1 MRRPSALAGLSAE
14 AEADAADC
22 SIVRRTLSIV
32 TAALVVAGLAACS
45 SSSPE
50 PSATSTAAAAS
61 CQNLKS
67 GDTSKAVKVEGDFH
81 KAPTVTFATPLK
93 ATDLQRS
100 VVITGKGAEAKAGSS
115 VDIALAAYSGATG
128 KELTAAT
135 GFDDQ
140 AAQTITVD
148 DTQYV
153 PGLVRAVECLKV
165 GSRVVLTGTAK
176 EAFGNADLT
185 QLGLKAT
192 DTVVFVADLVDLPPT
207 RANGKS
213 VAPEAGFPTVK
224 LSKTGEPSITIPKAD
239 PPTETKVAVLKQGD
253 GETVAASDTV
263 TIQYKGVL
271 WRNGEMFDATW
282 TRGAAYT
289 GAVSGFVPGFT
300 KALVGQKVG
309 SQVIAIIPP
318 ADGYGTAGSGE
329 IKGTDTMVFVI
340 DILKTAH

>member
-1 MRRPSALAGLSAE
+1 
-14 AEADAADC
+14 
-22 SIVRRTLSIV
+22 VRRSLSIF

-61 CQNLKS
+61 CQSTKAGDASKS
-67 GDTSKAVKVEGDFH
+67 VKIQGDFR
-81 KAPTVTFATPLK
+81 ATPTVTFPTPLK
-93 ATDLQRS
+93 ATELERS
-100 VVITGKGAEAKAGSS
+100 VVITGDGTEAKAGST
-115 VDIALAAYSGATG
+115 VDVALAAYSGTTG
-128 KELTAAT
+128 KELTAAA
-135 GFDDQ
+135 GFDGQ

-148 DTQYV
+148 DKQYV

-176 EAFGNADLT
+176 QAFGNADIS
-185 QLGLKAT
+185 QLGLTDK
-192 DTVVFVADLVDLPPT
+192 DTVVLVADLVDVLPT
-207 RANGKS
+207 RADGTP
-213 VAPEAGFPTVK
+213 VAPQDGFPTVK
-224 LSKTGEPSITIPKAD
+224 LSKTGEPSITIPKTD
-239 PPTETKVAVLKQGD
+239 PPTETKIAVLKQGD

-282 TRGAAYT
+282 TRGAPYS
-289 GAVSGFVPGFT
+289 GAVSGFVQGFT

-309 SQVIAIIPP
+309 SQILVVIPP